1 MPRGGIFAKVPIGMK
16 IKVNN
21 ETDITYQLPM
31 SSDEGGRCQYEVKR
45 GIALMGIA
53 GKGGDILHIN
63 EQYFIDILYCSI
75 YNIGM

>member
-1 MPRGGIFAKVPIGMK
+1 
-16 IKVNN
+16 
-21 ETDITYQLPM
+21 M